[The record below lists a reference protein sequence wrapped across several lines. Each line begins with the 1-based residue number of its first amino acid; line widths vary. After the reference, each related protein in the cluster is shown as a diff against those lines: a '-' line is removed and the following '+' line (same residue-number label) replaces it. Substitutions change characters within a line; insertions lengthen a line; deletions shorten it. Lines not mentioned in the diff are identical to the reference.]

1 MIDEREADL
10 KALGMPEDRLSALE
24 LDEGDKDFEV
34 WEENRDIV
42 DMFMRMQTQW
52 RTSMSGAVGLDYA
65 ALEWLCRLYPVDDQ
79 QELFEGLQ
87 VMEYTALNCFNKKN

>member
-1 MIDEREADL
+1 
-10 KALGMPEDRLSALE
+10 MPEEQLAALKLE
-24 LDEGDKDFEV
+24 EVVQDFEV
-34 WEENRDIV
+34 WDENRQIV
-42 DMFMRMQTQW
+42 EMFMRMQTQW

-65 ALEWLCRLYPVDDQ
+65 ALEWLCRLYPVDNP

>member
-1 MIDEREADL
+1 MSEEQLAAL
-10 KALGMPEDRLSALE
+10 KLE
-24 LDEGDKDFEV
+24 EVVQDFEV
-34 WEENRDIV
+34 WEDNRQIV
-42 DMFMRMQTQW
+42 EMFMRMQTQW

-65 ALEWLCRLYPVDDQ
+65 ALEWLCRLYPVDNP

>member
-1 MIDEREADL
+1 MSEEQLAAL
-10 KALGMPEDRLSALE
+10 KLE
-24 LDEGDKDFEV
+24 EVVQDFEV
-34 WEENRDIV
+34 WDDNRQLV
-42 DMFMRMQTQW
+42 EMFMRMQTQW

-65 ALEWLCRLYPVDDQ
+65 ALEWLCRLYPVDNP

>member
-1 MIDEREADL
+1 MSEEQLAAL
-10 KALGMPEDRLSALE
+10 KLE
-24 LDEGDKDFEV
+24 QVVQDFEV
-34 WEENRDIV
+34 WDDNRQIV
-42 DMFMRMQTQW
+42 EMFMRMQTQW

-65 ALEWLCRLYPVDDQ
+65 ALEWLCRLYPVDNP

>member
-1 MIDEREADL
+1 MSEEQLAAL
-10 KALGMPEDRLSALE
+10 KLQEVVQ
-24 LDEGDKDFEV
+24 DFEV
-34 WEENRDIV
+34 WDDNRQIV
-42 DMFMRMQTQW
+42 EMFMRMQTQW

-65 ALEWLCRLYPVDDQ
+65 ALEWLCRLYPVDNP

>member
-1 MIDEREADL
+1 
-10 KALGMPEDRLSALE
+10 MPEEQLAALRLE
-24 LDEGDKDFEV
+24 EVVQDFEV
-34 WEENRDIV
+34 WDENRQIV
-42 DMFMRMQTQW
+42 EMFMRMQTQW

-65 ALEWLCRLYPVDDQ
+65 ALEWLCRLYPVDNP

>member
-1 MIDEREADL
+1 
-10 KALGMPEDRLSALE
+10 MPEQQLAALKLE
-24 LDEGDKDFEV
+24 EVVQDFEV
-34 WEENRDIV
+34 WEDNRQIV
-42 DMFMRMQTQW
+42 EMFMRMQTQW

-65 ALEWLCRLYPVDDQ
+65 ALEWLCRLYPVDNP

>member
-1 MIDEREADL
+1 
-10 KALGMPEDRLSALE
+10 MPEDQLAALK
-24 LDEGDKDFEV
+24 LDEVDKDFEV
-34 WEENRDIV
+34 WEENRQIV

-65 ALEWLCRLYPVDDQ
+65 PLEWLCRLYSVEDQ

-87 VMEYTALNCFNKKN
+87 VMEYTALNCFAKKN

>member
-1 MIDEREADL
+1 
-10 KALGMPEDRLSALE
+10 MPEEQLAALKLE
-24 LDEGDKDFEV
+24 QVVQDFEV
-34 WEENRDIV
+34 WDDNRQIV
-42 DMFMRMQTQW
+42 EMFMRMQTQW

-65 ALEWLCRLYPVDDQ
+65 ALEWLCRLYPVDNP

>member
-1 MIDEREADL
+1 MSEEQLAAL
-10 KALGMPEDRLSALE
+10 KLE
-24 LDEGDKDFEV
+24 EVVQDFEV
-34 WEENRDIV
+34 WDENRQIV
-42 DMFMRMQTQW
+42 EMFMRMQTQW

-65 ALEWLCRLYPVDDQ
+65 ALEWLCRLYPVDNP

>member
-1 MIDEREADL
+1 MSEEQLAAL
-10 KALGMPEDRLSALE
+10 KLE
-24 LDEGDKDFEV
+24 EVVQDFEV
-34 WEENRDIV
+34 WDDNRQIV
-42 DMFMRMQTQW
+42 EMFMRMQTQW

-65 ALEWLCRLYPVDDQ
+65 ALEWLCRLYPVDNP

>member
-1 MIDEREADL
+1 MSEEQLAAL
-10 KALGMPEDRLSALE
+10 KLEDATQ
-24 LDEGDKDFEV
+24 DFEV
-34 WEENRDIV
+34 WEDNRQIV
-42 DMFMRMQTQW
+42 EMFMRMQTQW

-65 ALEWLCRLYPVDDQ
+65 ALEWLCRLFPVDNP